1 MTGFHQKNVVVP
13 VIPAE
18 HPVGGVYPGGQT
30 VVDLGADHGPL
41 SFLQAAVQVL
51 IVVHLQ
57 NAHHRPG
64 CVKLFR
70 HPGVLCDIHPIGGG
84 QEFVLSPGTDQIAE
98 NQVQLVAHGNGFG
111 AEVVS
116 IQQPLGLEGGHQGG
130 ELGLKKVVGVAGEVE
145 KAFIAPDDVIG
156 VRPEDGDGEGGG
168 DQGPPGGHVHAAG
181 HVVQIGHDL
190 FLPAADAGLEEE
202 VEQKDQ
208 DQLRQAEPD
217 VVDGSEQREEKTG
230 RKKQSNAGFRHSGKG
245 FLKGLLTHNGT
256 LQAVGH
262 CQVIQDRENKEMLR

>member
-1 MTGFHQKNVVVP
+1 M
-13 VIPAE
+13 
-18 HPVGGVYPGGQT
+18 
-30 VVDLGADHGPL
+30 
-41 SFLQAAVQVL
+41 
-51 IVVHLQ
+51 
-57 NAHHRPG
+57 
-64 CVKLFR
+64 
-70 HPGVLCDIHPIGGG
+70 
-84 QEFVLSPGTDQIAE
+84 
-98 NQVQLVAHGNGFG
+98 
-111 AEVVS
+111 
-116 IQQPLGLEGGHQGG
+116 
-130 ELGLKKVVGVAGEVE
+130 VGVAGEVE
-145 KAFIAPDDVIG
+145 EAFIAPDDVIG